1 MSDICWMS
9 WEGTAVA
16 RVPRTRIA
24 NVNVDG
30 VNVFYREAGDATA
43 PVVLLLHGVPS
54 SSFMF
59 RDLMPRLADR
69 FHVIAPDYPGFGFTQ
84 IMDRSDYAYTFDGLA
99 DTIRRFTEILEL
111 HSFAIYVQDYGG
123 AVGLRI
129 ALKHPDRISAI
140 VAQNIGLYVEAMTD
154 PVWDDMKT
162 TWADPTPE
170 RLRAFRDYFDYDN
183 TKFEWLLGVRDPDAV
198 APETY
203 TLDYAL
209 LQRPGVVDIQ
219 VDLLLDFKTEL
230 DHYPKYQRYLRDH
243 QPPVLAVFGDGDT
256 YFPPLTVELLRRD
269 LPQAEIYLYP
279 SGHFALETHV
289 DEIAERIQE
298 FLARTFS
305 VRGVGAN

>member
-1 MSDICWMS
+1 M
-9 WEGTAVA
+9 A
-16 RVPRTRIA
+16 RIPRTRID
-24 NVNVDG
+24 NVKVDG
-30 VNVFYREAGDATA
+30 INIFYREAGDATA

-59 RDLMPRLADR
+59 RDLIPRLADR
-69 FHVIAPDYPGFGFTQ
+69 YRVIAPDYPGFGFTQ
-84 IMDRSDYAYTFDGLA
+84 LVDRSDYVYTFDRLA
-99 DTIRRFTEILEL
+99 DTISRFTEILEL
-111 HSFAIYVQDYGG
+111 IPFAIYVQDYGG

-140 VAQNIGLYVEAMTD
+140 VAQNIGLYAEAMTD
-154 PVWDDMKT
+154 PVWDDMKR

-170 RLRAFRDYFDYDN
+170 RLRAFRDYYDYDN
-183 TKFEWLLGVRDPDAV
+183 TKSEWLLGVREPDAV

-203 TLDYAL
+203 TLAYAL

-230 DHYPKYQRYLRDH
+230 DYYPKYQGYLRKH
-243 QPPVLAVFGDGDT
+243 RPPVLAVFGDGDT
-256 YFPPLTVELLRRD
+256 YFPPLTVEPLRQD
-269 LPQAEIYLYP
+269 LPQAEIHLYP

-298 FLARTFS
+298 FLARAFS
-305 VRGVGAN
+305 VSGARAK